1 MTSKR
6 CVAGIGEVLMDLFE
20 DGESTVGGAPFNV
33 VFHLNQLMQALSSG
47 EAFFLSAVG
56 RDTWGETIRA
66 SVARAGIS
74 LRYLAEVSHPTGTA
88 LVFEHEGG
96 AGFEIQ
102 ANVAWDFIQLE
113 SSALELASHC
123 EAVVFGSLAQR
134 SEFSRES
141 IQRFVAQVK
150 GHRLYDVNLRRNTRS
165 GAVGYNAD
173 IIVESLKLAT
183 LVKMNEAELDEVI
196 SLLGATENV
205 VDPLHRMEWLSSEF
219 SLDAVAITRGSKGA
233 CLFAEGRHLTLPDS
247 TFDQALVHPV
257 GAGDAF
263 AAGLLFGMMQGWI
276 PECSMELANTL
287 SSFVVQQV
295 SATPSLPEM
304 LVAKIS
310 SLAEAAKRTTNL
322 QAL

>member
-1 MTSKR
+1 
-6 CVAGIGEVLMDLFE
+6 
-20 DGESTVGGAPFNV
+20 
-33 VFHLNQLMQALSSG
+33 
-47 EAFFLSAVG
+47 
-56 RDTWGETIRA
+56 
-66 SVARAGIS
+66 
-74 LRYLAEVSHPTGTA
+74 
-88 LVFEHEGG
+88 
-96 AGFEIQ
+96 
-102 ANVAWDFIQLE
+102 
-113 SSALELASHC
+113 
-123 EAVVFGSLAQR
+123 
-134 SEFSRES
+134 
-141 IQRFVAQVK
+141 
-150 GHRLYDVNLRRNTRS
+150 
-165 GAVGYNAD
+165 
-173 IIVESLKLAT
+173 
-183 LVKMNEAELDEVI
+183 MNEAELDEVI